1 MVSAMYT
8 SVILHHYNMNY
19 QLFTAFCSTI
29 PVSEYTEAVI
39 AMAVVDTI
47 EMFCSL

>member
-8 SVILHHYNMNY
+8 STILHHYNKNY

-29 PVSEYTEAVI
+29 QVSEYTKAVI
-39 AMAVVDTI
+39 VMAVVDTI
-47 EMFCSL
+47 EMFSSL